1 MLRRTLHSP
10 EPMEVFYLEI
20 RYVHIAAVVL
30 SGALFFL
37 RAIAGN
43 VFGATRART
52 RDPLGAFSLL

>member
-1 MLRRTLHSP
+1 MG
-10 EPMEVFYLEI
+10 VFYLEI

-43 VFGATRART
+43 VFGATWART